1 MQRFIKINGKVRA
14 NVICPAGFMGVMN
27 TDKTGENFHL
37 ICDTKVPF
45 AFIILHRRRPS
56 YKLCKVRKIFVDT
69 KGIPHLVTHDVHTI
83 CYPDT
88 LIMVKD
94 TIQIDLEN
102 GKMTGFIRFD
112 TGNLCIMAGGAN
124 LGRIGV
130 ITKRERHS
138 GSFDMLHVKDANS
151 NSKTPSISLP

>member
-1 MQRFIKINGKVRA
+1 MD
-14 NVICPAGFMGVMN
+14 VMN

-37 ICDTKVPF
+37 IYDTKAPF
-45 AFIILHRRRPS
+45 AFIILHPRRPS

-69 KGIPHLVTHDVHTI
+69 KGIPHLVTHDAHTI
-83 CYPDT
+83 YYPDN
-88 LIMVKD
+88 LITVND

-112 TGNLCIMAGGAN
+112 TGNLCIMTGGAN

-130 ITKRERHS
+130 ITKRERHP
-138 GSFDMLHVKDANS
+138 GSFDMLHVKGANS
-151 NSKTPSISLP
+151 NSKKP